1 MSWIDSQSR
10 ARCHCA
16 LNSIGKIIQESR
28 PDDLAK
34 GPWSEVNHT
43 VEIDEIAGTIYSVF
57 CSVTMYSISKPF
69 TLYHVRIFT
78 TIMTNG
84 LYFAQFVK
92 GSGN

>member
-1 MSWIDSQSR
+1 MPLCFKFHRKDNTGI
-10 ARCHCA
+10 
-16 LNSIGKIIQESR
+16 R

-34 GPWSEVNHT
+34 GPWSEVNHK
-43 VEIDEIAGTIYSVF
+43 VEIVPAVSSMYYVL

-69 TLYHVRIFT
+69 TLYYVRIFT

-84 LYFAQFVK
+84 LHFAQFVK